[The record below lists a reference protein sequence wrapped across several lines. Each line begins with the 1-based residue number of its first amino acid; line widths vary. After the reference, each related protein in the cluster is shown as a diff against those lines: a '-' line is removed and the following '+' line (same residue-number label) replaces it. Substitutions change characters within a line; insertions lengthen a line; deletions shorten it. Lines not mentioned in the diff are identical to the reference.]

1 MTPMDLTPVHK
12 QTLVEEIRRFGHR
25 LVKKWPV
32 VARNTHHVEIDAY
45 SWPRIYYYSRDGRAI
60 FSYWPSTLSIP
71 LPREWTHLIIY
82 DGREHATKVD
92 FFSEVLAVFEKLDQE
107 RSIL

>member
-12 QTLVEEIRRFGHR
+12 QTLVEEIRRFSYR
-25 LVKKWPV
+25 LVKKWSV
-32 VARNTHHVEIDAY
+32 VARNTHHIEIEVCN
-45 SWPRIYYYSRDGRAI
+45 WPRIYYCSRDGRPI
-60 FSYWPSTLSIP
+60 FSYWPSTPSTP
-71 LPREWTHLIIY
+71 LPGGWTHLIVY
-82 DGREHATKVD
+82 DGKGHAEKVD